1 MDPWDGIGKRGSN
14 HKEQTKTKVFLL
26 RKKKKIIISYR
37 NPPFFLFVRELD
49 VDVSREVWTMQRHVV
64 PRDGAQSSEA
74 TTGGTNECK
83 EDYESEKEAAAG
95 DGDDCV
101 FCWA

>member
-1 MDPWDGIGKRGSN
+1 M
-14 HKEQTKTKVFLL
+14 
-26 RKKKKIIISYR
+26 
-37 NPPFFLFVRELD
+37 RELD
-49 VDVSREVWTMQRHVV
+49 VDVSREVWTRQRYVV